1 MASLQEQLLKAGLA
15 DKKKAKEINKQK
27 RKDKQV
33 ARRSTDAPVDEI
45 KAAAEAAR
53 LQKVE
58 KDRALNA
65 ERDAL
70 AQEKAIAAQIR
81 QLIVTNR
88 QSKKGGEL
96 AYNFT
101 HGKKIKKIYVTEELQ
116 KHLIAG
122 RLVIAMLD
130 EQAEIVPR
138 VIGEKI
144 AERNADLVILPAQAA
159 EVQEDDPYADY
170 QIPDDLMW

>member
-15 DKKKAKEINKQK
+15 DKKKAKDINKQK
-27 RKDKQV
+27 RKEKNV
-33 ARRSTDAPVDEI
+33 ARRSNDVQVDEV

-53 LQKVE
+53 LQKAE

-88 QSKKGGEL
+88 QPKKGGEL

-101 HGKKIKKIYVTEELQ
+101 HGKKIKKIYVTDELQ

-144 AERNADLVILPAQAA
+144 AERNADLVILPSKTT
-159 EVQEDDPYADY
+159 EVLEDDPYADY

>member
-15 DKKKAKEINKQK
+15 DKKKAKDINKQK
-27 RKDKQV
+27 RKEKNV
-33 ARRSTDAPVDEI
+33 ARRSNDVQVDEV

-53 LQKVE
+53 LQKAE

-88 QSKKGGEL
+88 QPKKGGEL

-101 HGKKIKKIYVTEELQ
+101 HGKKIKKIYVTDELQ

-144 AERNADLVILPAQAA
+144 AERNADLVIMPSKTT
-159 EVQEDDPYADY
+159 EVLEDDPYADY